1 MKRFYKQAEA
11 APVAGGWQ
19 VQLDG
24 RGVKTAAGKQQIV
37 ASQAL
42 AAALAAEWAA
52 QEETIVPASFVLR
65 DMADYAIDVVS
76 AEPAA
81 LRADLLRYAET
92 DTLCYRADPGEALYR
107 RQLERWEPLLSA
119 AEARHGVQF
128 ARISGI
134 IHQPQPSET
143 LTRLGQHL
151 AGLDPFTLAALNTLT
166 SLSASLVIGLAALE
180 PAADAGALWIAA
192 ELEEEWQAE
201 QWGRDAE
208 AEERRTR
215 RAKAFADAAR
225 FAALAQTATRN
236 D

>member
-1 MKRFYKQAEA
+1 MKRFYKEAVA

-24 RGVKTAAGKQQIV
+24 RGVKTAAGHPQV
-37 ASQAL
+37 VPSEAL

-65 DMADYAIDVVS
+65 DLADYAIDVI
-76 AEPAA
+76 APDPAA
-81 LRADLLRYAET
+81 LRATLLGYAET

-107 RQLERWEPLLSA
+107 RQIERWEPLLAA
-119 AEARHGVQF
+119 AEVRHGVTF
-128 ARISGI
+128 ERVSGI
-134 IHQPQPSET
+134 MHRPQPADT
-143 LTRLGQHL
+143 LARLGEHL
-151 AGLDPFTLAALNTLT
+151 GTLDPFTLAALNTLT
-166 SLSASLVIGLAALE
+166 SLAASLVIGLAALD

-192 ELEEEWQAE
+192 DLEEEWQAE

-215 RAKAFADAAR
+215 RAKAFADAAQ
-225 FAALAQTATRN
+225 FAALARN